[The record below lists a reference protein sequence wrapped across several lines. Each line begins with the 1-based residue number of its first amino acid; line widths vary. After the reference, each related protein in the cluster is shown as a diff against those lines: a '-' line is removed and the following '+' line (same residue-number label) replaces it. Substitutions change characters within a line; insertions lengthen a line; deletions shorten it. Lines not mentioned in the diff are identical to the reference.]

1 MNFNIAILKLIQT
14 QCEQSNFKKGEIYSE
29 KLIITVIVSAVLL
42 TALIPQLPV
51 FAADYNYGEALQKQL
66 CSMNFK
72 CPESFP
78 TTSVTTGAVIHVSET
93 EAM

>member
-1 MNFNIAILKLIQT
+1 VK
-14 QCEQSNFKKGEIYSE
+14 

-51 FAADYNYGEALQKQL
+51 FAADYNYGEALQKAI
-66 CSMNFK
+66 MFYDFK